1 MANLD
6 YKTVLRRLLFRIVN
20 LCMTVFPV
28 KRNRVFFL
36 NFYGKSFSDN
46 PKGISEAL
54 YDQYGNRFEYIWVVS
69 TENVKKMMP
78 YYVKTCRYNSFR
90 MVYYMATSKVWISN
104 FCLSKGTYKRKDQ
117 YYIQTWHGDRGF
129 KKILMD
135 VPEKHSFIYET
146 EHVDLMIAGSDFGE
160 KYYYRGGFKYK
171 GDIAKI
177 GCPRNDIFF
186 RNTDKLRDRIRE
198 IYSIGK
204 EEKVVM
210 FAPTFRNK
218 YRNKKRLLTIDLEE
232 IRKVLENST
241 NKKWK
246 VLTRSHVSNSKYD
259 FSTENNDSI
268 ISVTDY
274 PDMNE
279 LLQITDV
286 LISDYSSSIGDF
298 CLSGRLCVCYQDDI
312 DDYQSTD
319 RALLFDMDNSPFFHF
334 NEPSDLYSFL
344 RNIEKIDV
352 KKNCEEIKRF
362 YGIYEHGNAS
372 NEAAMII
379 YNKCFNS

>member
-246 VLTRSHVSNSKYD
+246 VLTRSHVSNSKYG

>member
-46 PKGISEAL
+46 PKAISEAL

-246 VLTRSHVSNSKYD
+246 VLTRSHVSNSKYG